1 MVDSGSARHEET
13 KMADRYID
21 AREASE
27 YGRYTWARLEV
38 LTGQSRLVSV
48 PELRQILLEA
58 VEAVEA
64 EYRTTRT
71 QQSSVRTGRVSTGE
85 ATEDLRDVLRRFH
98 HHTETLPATV
108 PIDRAAFFPSS
119 GSGNLSKLK
128 AADLLTRADEVLH
141 GFTVPRNAA
150 LPDAGRWTADITL
163 RRFTLADSLG
173 LKHGATH
180 GNSLATSA
188 LQTARERFLHV
199 YNLITKRLV
208 YVVLAELGRLDEYRQ
223 FFLDLQ
229 VNESGRSASPGDE
242 IIDDGGVPDGDDSVE
257 PGAPAL

>member
-1 MVDSGSARHEET
+1 MG
-13 KMADRYID
+13 DRYID

-38 LTGQSRLVSV
+38 LTGQSRLVAV

-58 VEAVEA
+58 VEGVES
-64 EYRTTRT
+64 EHRTTRT
-71 QQSSVRTGRVSTGE
+71 QQSSVRTGRVSTSE
-85 ATEDLRDVLRRFH
+85 AKEDMRDVLRRFH
-98 HHTETLPATV
+98 YHTETLPAEI
-108 PIDRAAFFPSS
+108 PIDRAAFFPTP

-128 AADLLTRADEVLH
+128 AADLLARADEVLH
-141 GFTVPRNAA
+141 GFTVPRNAE

-163 RRFTLADSLG
+163 RRYTLADSLG
-173 LKHGATH
+173 GKHVATH

-199 YNLITKRLV
+199 YNLMTKRLV
-208 YVVLAELGRLDEYRQ
+208 YVVLAELGRQDEYRQ

-229 VNESGRSASPGDE
+229 VNEGRRDAEPGDD
-242 IIDDGGVPDGDDSVE
+242 IIDDDHGVPDGDGSVE
-257 PGAPAL
+257 PDAPAL

>member
-1 MVDSGSARHEET
+1 
-13 KMADRYID
+13 MADRHID

-38 LTGQSRLVSV
+38 LEGRSQLVVV
-48 PELRQILLEA
+48 PQLRQSLLEA
-58 VEAVEA
+58 AEGVEA

-71 QQSSVRTGRVSTGE
+71 QQSGVRTGRVSTSE
-85 ATEDLRDVLRRFH
+85 AKENMRDVLRRFH
-98 HHTETLPATV
+98 HHTETLPAEV
-108 PIDRAAFFPSS
+108 PIDREAFFPNQRR
-119 GSGNLSKLK
+119 GNLSKLK
-128 AADLLTRADEVLH
+128 AADLLARADEVLH

-150 LPDAGRWTADITL
+150 LPDAGRWMADITL
-163 RRFTLADSLG
+163 QRFTLADSLG

-199 YNLITKRLV
+199 YNVITKRLV

-229 VNESGRSASPGDE
+229 VNEGRRGASPDE
-242 IIDDGGVPDGDDSVE
+242 DGAIDDGGVPDGNGSVE